1 MVSRGL
7 HVLLALVI
15 SPPLAACVLQQSLA
29 DRLREDQ
36 VPRDALVA
44 LSEDRAVAAAI
55 TGTQVRVFH
64 FWNQAEGWQ
73 AQQIAS
79 SNFDSGGTV
88 QLLSLAGET
97 GDNWN
102 TFVFGTAPAK
112 VSKVVLAG
120 FTGEGGRSLGALGH
134 RSSRAGRNPR
144 RSPIGVP

>member
-102 TFVFGTAPAK
+102 TFVFGTASYRQILWMAVIQAAYPSATA
-112 VSKVVLAG
+112 SSFGSSL
-120 FTGEGGRSLGALGH
+120 RSG
-134 RSSRAGRNPR
+134 S
-144 RSPIGVP
+144 